1 MRRLFV
7 VLFVV
12 ALIVIVVA
20 LLSPARE
27 PQEPQDPQA
36 RASAQVQPRA
46 PAPAPA
52 RPRSTASIDP
62 VTGAEIGSG
71 VPPGEISTWEQ
82 ARVARPRGESQARA
96 YLSEVQGELD
106 SPLEQIL
113 PQMPDDLIPSRRQ
126 SGDRRIFAYAFED
139 GSRMILTFR
148 PRGGGRGLTLYTV
161 DVED

>member
-1 MRRLFV
+1 MRTALV
-7 VLFVV
+7 VV
-12 ALIVIVVA
+12 AAVAVAIGVYVNRQTGGLFTVDWAARDDVV
-20 LLSPARE
+20 
-27 PQEPQDPQA
+27 
-36 RASAQVQPRA
+36 QVQGA

-52 RPRSTASIDP
+52 RPHSTASIDP

-71 VPPGEISTWEQ
+71 VPLGEIRTWEQ
-82 ARVARPRGESQARA
+82 TRIARPRSESLAGA
-96 YLSEVQGELD
+96 YLSEVQGGLD

-113 PQMPDDLIPSRRQ
+113 PQMPDGLIPSRRQ
-126 SGDRRIFAYAFED
+126 SGDRRIFTYAFED